1 MLVLTLRW
9 QTCAD
14 PVRFALSVV
23 AHIGITHRR
32 QFTGGVLRRVSGGRC
47 AVNNNFRVLVR
58 QKFRG
63 QDVHLIWR

>member
-1 MLVLTLRW
+1 MPVLTLCW

-23 AHIGITHRR
+23 AYIRITQRR
-32 QFTGGVLRRVSGGRC
+32 QFTGGVLRCVSGGRR
-47 AVNNNFRVLVR
+47 AVNNNLRVPVR

-63 QDVHLIWR
+63 QGVHLI